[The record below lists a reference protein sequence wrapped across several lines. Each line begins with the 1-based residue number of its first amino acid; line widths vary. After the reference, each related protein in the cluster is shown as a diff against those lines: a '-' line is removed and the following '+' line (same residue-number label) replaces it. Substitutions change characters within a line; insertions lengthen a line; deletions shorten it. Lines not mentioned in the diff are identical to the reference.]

1 MSEIDSRLAAGTLEL
16 DRWTLC
22 HVRLMNDSAYP
33 WLLLV
38 PRASGIVEVGD
49 LSPADRSELMEEIAE
64 ASAILRRMTDCHRIN
79 VAALG
84 NVVPL
89 LHVHVIARFTV
100 DPAWPK
106 PVWGVLPAVPYA
118 PDAVAAFRARYE
130 EARSRTRR
138 GISS

>member
-22 HVRLMNDSAYP
+22 HVRLMNDSTYP

-38 PRASGIVEVGD
+38 PRAPGIVEIGD
-49 LSPADRSELMEEIAE
+49 LSPADRSGLVEEIAE

-89 LHVHVIARFTV
+89 LHVHVIARFTA

-106 PVWGVLPAVPYA
+106 PVWGVRPAVPYA
-118 PDAVAAFRARYE
+118 AAAVAAFRSRYE